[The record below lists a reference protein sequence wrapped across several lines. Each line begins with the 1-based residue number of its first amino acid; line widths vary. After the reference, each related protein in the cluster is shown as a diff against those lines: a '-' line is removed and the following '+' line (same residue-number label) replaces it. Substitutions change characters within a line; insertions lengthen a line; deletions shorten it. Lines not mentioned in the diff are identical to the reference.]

1 MDTIALLGLDRGL
14 IAFYQ
19 TKIGTAIAFEKNK
32 IRTAIA
38 FLLSPIW

>member
-1 MDTIALLGLDRGL
+1 MDTIALLDLDRGA

-19 TKIGTAIAFEKNK
+19 NTIGTAIAFEKNK

-38 FLLSPIW
+38 FLLSPIL